1 MYCTEL
7 RNTFANNNTSTISTA
22 DSASPIPL
30 AVLQRSLSDL
40 LTAKAAAEQKLAA
53 CKTPT
58 SSWARQYREEVER
71 TRAAAEHTRAL
82 IHQTIRRP
90 ELEAAAA
97 LLGDRPVS
105 RYRVCYPLKTASGK
119 YPEVLDLM
127 KASEV
132 LLHFLEEAL
141 LLGEPLQ
148 TGDAFRCYLP
158 DNTLYIVEVL

>member
-1 MYCTEL
+1 MYCTDT
-7 RNTFANNNTSTISTA
+7 NTQPAI
-22 DSASPIPL
+22 ASPISL
-30 AVLQRSLSDL
+30 SVLQKSLSDL

-58 SSWARQYREEVER
+58 SPWAKQYRDEVER

-97 LLGDRPVS
+97 LLSDRPVS
-105 RYRVCYPLKTASGK
+105 RYRVCYPLKTASGR

-127 KASEV
+127 ECTEV
-132 LLHFLEEAL
+132 LLQFFADAL
-141 LLGEPLQ
+141 QLSEPLV
-148 TGDAFRCYLP
+148 TGDAFKCWVP